1 MRVYAMKKDEEVR
14 SSFVTPK
21 RNMAVFQQQI
31 PSKSGHELQKKLE
44 VIVAYPIVAPI
55 LVLCFV
61 KSMFWKIM
69 SFR

>member
-1 MRVYAMKKDEEVR
+1 
-14 SSFVTPK
+14 
-21 RNMAVFQQQI
+21 MAVFQQQI
-31 PSKSGHELQKKLE
+31 PSKSGYELQKKLE